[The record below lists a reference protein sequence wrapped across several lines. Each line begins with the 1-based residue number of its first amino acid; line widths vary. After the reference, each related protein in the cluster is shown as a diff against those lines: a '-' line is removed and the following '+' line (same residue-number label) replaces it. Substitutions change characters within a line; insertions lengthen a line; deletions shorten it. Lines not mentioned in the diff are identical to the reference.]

1 MSKIKASIR
10 DPLPRNEDA
19 LLNEDGRWAALQ
31 RILASP
37 GFRRAVQ
44 LRNILVYITRSA
56 ILRPEEPVRE
66 YEIACEVLGRRSDF
80 DPDDDNIVRAQM
92 THLRR
97 KLDAYY
103 KEEGLDDPLRLSI
116 PKGSYLP
123 VFAETVKL
131 PASERPQPLG
141 FPSGSAPNGNIPP
154 AATGSNASIR
164 RYRRLILSLSIA
176 CLALVAT
183 IGVLV
188 REMLVKNA
196 ARAMATAEGNAFV
209 QLIAHLSGP
218 VKIVLPDT
226 SLVILRAKFDPT
238 LTLQE
243 YARPDY
249 LQQQIDAVKDP
260 DFHYLLTL
268 IRKMRTTSYDEVA
281 VGMDIQS
288 VLNISSISSRF
299 AFAHETTIRDVSEG
313 NSVLIGSYRSNPLAA
328 LFKDQLNYRFEEDPA
343 TKDCYFSNQHPANGE
358 PARYFAYTQ
367 DRSQWLSGKKDM
379 GSYVDIALV
388 PNLTHSGHVLLL
400 NGSDGEAIVAALRF
414 LMHGKLPPSI
424 DSVLRKKDPGYFEFF
439 FHGSHADSQDEVKF
453 ELLSVRSEQGK

>member
-1 MSKIKASIR
+1 MSNVEANTRGS
-10 DPLPRNEDA
+10 LPCNEDA
-19 LLNEDGRWAALQ
+19 LLSEDGRWSALQ

-37 GFRRAVQ
+37 GFQRAVQ
-44 LRNILVYITRSA
+44 LRNILIYITRSV
-56 ILRPEEPVRE
+56 ILRPEESVRE

-103 KEEGLDDPLRLSI
+103 REEGLDDPLRLSI

-123 VFAETVKL
+123 VFAETVKS
-131 PASERPQPLG
+131 PDSEQPHTLE
-141 FPSGSAPNGNIPP
+141 FPSSSDPDKPISTSTADSNI
-154 AATGSNASIR
+154 ATR
-164 RYRRLILSLSIA
+164 QYRRLLLCLSIA
-176 CLALVAT
+176 WLVLVV
-183 IGVLV
+183 IVGVLV
-188 REMLVKNA
+188 ERLLVKSTPKA
-196 ARAMATAEGNAFV
+196 VARADGNGFV

-226 SLVILRAKFDPT
+226 SLVVLRAKFDPN

-249 LQQQIDAVKDP
+249 LQPQIDGVKDP

-288 VLNISSISSRF
+288 VLNVNSIPSRF
-299 AFAHETTIRDVSEG
+299 TFAHETTIRDVSEG
-313 NSVLIGSYRSNPLAA
+313 NTVLIGSYRSNPLAA
-328 LFKDQLNYRFEEDPA
+328 LFKDQLNYRFEEDPV
-343 TKDCYFSNQHPANGE
+343 TKDCYFSNLHPAGGE

-367 DRSQWLSGKKDM
+367 DRSLWLSGKKDM
-379 GSYVDIALV
+379 DSYVDIALV

-424 DSVLRKKDPGYFEFF
+424 ESVLRKNDPGYFEFF

>member
-1 MSKIKASIR
+1 MKASTR
-10 DPLPRNEDA
+10 DPVPCNEDA
-19 LLNEDGRWAALQ
+19 LLNEDSRWAAVQ

-37 GFRRAVQ
+37 GFQRAIQ

-103 KEEGLDDPLRLSI
+103 REEGVDDPLRLSI

-123 VFAETVKL
+123 QFAEAMKPL
-131 PASERPQPLG
+131 DSEQTHLLG
-141 FPSGSAPNGNIPP
+141 FPGGGELNVPISP
-154 AATGSNASIR
+154 ATVGSNTSIR
-164 RYRRLILSLSIA
+164 PYRRLLLCLSIV
-176 CLALVAT
+176 CLALAAT
-183 IGVLV
+183 VGVLV
-188 REMLVKNA
+188 HKLLVKSPTKA
-196 ARAMATAEGNAFV
+196 IAPAEGNAFV

-226 SLVILRAKFDPT
+226 SLVVLRAKFDPN

-249 LQQQIDAVKDP
+249 LEPQIDGVKDP

-268 IRKMRTTSYDEVA
+268 IRKMRMTSYDEVA

-288 VLNISSISSRF
+288 VLNVNSIPSKF
-299 AFAHETTIRDVSEG
+299 TFAHETTIRDVSEG

-328 LFKDQLNYRFEEDPA
+328 LFKDQLNYRFEEDPV
-343 TKDCYFSNQHPANGE
+343 TKDCYFSNQHPASGE

-367 DRSQWLSGKKDM
+367 DRSQWMSEKKRM
-379 GSYVDIALV
+379 TSYVDIALV
-388 PNLTHSGHVLLL
+388 PNLTHSGYVLLL
-400 NGSDGEAIVAALRF
+400 DGADAEAIVAALRF

-424 DSVLRKKDPGYFEFF
+424 DNVLRKNEPGYFEFF